1 MVNSIMQNI
10 YGKVYVYIQNL
21 ANDIGLKFLSKEDDK
36 YEIYSIDG
44 NKCEFI
50 IIFSKD
56 YKDPRI
62 ELQLVC
68 PNSDKYLII
77 GEFYNFQNNEEEKEQ
92 IFKIVKAILSNKIKI
107 TQFFYKNRL
116 VKTSYEYGYFIDDD
130 VKYITETFNHKFTFP
145 WERKYT
151 TKYFYYNPWIISD
164 FTQ

>member
-107 TQFFYKNRL
+107 TQFFIK
-116 VKTSYEYGYFIDDD
+116 ID
-130 VKYITETFNHKFTFP
+130 
-145 WERKYT
+145 
-151 TKYFYYNPWIISD
+151 
-164 FTQ
+164 